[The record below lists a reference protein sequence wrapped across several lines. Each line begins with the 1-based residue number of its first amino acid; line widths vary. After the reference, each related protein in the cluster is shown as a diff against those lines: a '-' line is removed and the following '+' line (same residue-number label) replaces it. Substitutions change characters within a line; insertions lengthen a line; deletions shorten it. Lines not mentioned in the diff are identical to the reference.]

1 MIVRTVDDTD
11 IDRLKAAGAAEV
23 VAEEL
28 AEQRMDYLG
37 PDGASLTAD
46 EAKEVTAI
54 LDER

>member
-1 MIVRTVDDTD
+1 MTGDAATAALIKKEMVDQ
-11 IDRLKAAGAAEV
+11 RRKE

>member
-1 MIVRTVDDTD
+1 MVDQ
-11 IDRLKAAGAAEV
+11 RRKE